1 MWDFSLLRALGLMIR
16 TLFFVLYRLGICCG
30 LAVAVAVVTGI
41 GLEVGRSLG
50 DVGDEVAAG
59 RWGGAAGVLL
69 SLASLQ
75 LLRGTLLFR
84 VTAGHI
90 ALMIE
95 VFEGRHVPFS
105 RTQVTLAGEIVAERH
120 GRPSALLA
128 LYRLIRGVMRSST
141 DLIGDMAP
149 MVPLPVFNRLTESP
163 RVYRR
168 LASGLLETVVL
179 AHATRTRSENAWEAA
194 HDGLV
199 LYVQNARAFLTNA
212 AWLNL
217 ASWAAAGVV
226 FLLALSPASVLA
238 ELGPDASF
246 TGPLMAALLAWAVR
260 ASVLQPVAQA
270 CLLHVYFRVTEGQEP
285 LPEWRGQLTH
295 VSEKFRSLGEQAIGL
310 NARATRDA

>member
-1 MWDFSLLRALGLMIR
+1 MWNFSLFRALGLMIR
-16 TLFFVLYRLGICCG
+16 TLPFVLYRIGIFFG
-30 LAVAVAVVTGI
+30 IAVAVALAIVI
-41 GLEVGRSLG
+41 GLEVGHVLG
-50 DVGDEVAAG
+50 DVDEAVASG
-59 RWGGAAGVLL
+59 RLGGAAGFLVA
-69 SLASLQ
+69 LATLR

-84 VTAGHI
+84 ITAAHI

-105 RTQVTLAGEIVAERH
+105 RAQVTLAGGIVAERH
-120 GRPSALLA
+120 GRASALLA
-128 LYRLIRGVMRSST
+128 LDRLIRGVMRSST
-141 DLIGDMAP
+141 GLIGDMAP
-149 MVPLPVFNRLTESP
+149 MVPLPIFDRLTESP

-168 LASGLLETVVL
+168 LGSGLLETVVL
-179 AHATRTRSENAWEAA
+179 AHATRIRSENAWEAA

-199 LYVQNARAFLTNA
+199 LYVQNARAFLNSA

-217 ASWAAAGVV
+217 ASWAVAGVV
-226 FLLALSPASVLA
+226 FLLALSPASALA
-238 ELGPDASF
+238 GLGPDASF
-246 TGPLMAALLAWAVR
+246 TGPLLAALLAWAVR

-310 NARATRDA
+310 NAGAPRDA